1 MTFANGT
8 WLGVGAA
15 GFSAGETAFISL
27 ALHPITGAPYVAYQ
41 DVFNSN
47 GATVMTF
54 ANNNSTWVNV
64 GSPAF
69 SAAGTRFES
78 LALHPITGAPYVAYQ
93 DWNGGSSK
101 ATVMTY
107 DGGSWLAVGSPTFS
121 AGQVD
126 SYVNLAL
133 HPITGAPYVAYQDW
147 GNNYK
152 ATVMTYDGGSWL
164 AVGTPAFSVDTASYV
179 RLALQPTTGTPYVAY
194 QDRNISDKATVMAF
208 QPSPPPPSPPPPSPP
223 RPPSPPLPPSPPPP
237 SPPPPPPPPPPI
249 VWGGEWGQKRRLR
262 SLTLCRPCLD
272 GFFLGSFPGS
282 DVTPLGFLAPLY
294 AAGFPGVVGSGD
306 SAIHNT
312 TVAIAGGIYFAQVAS
327 QQAHSCGLTAL
338 GAAWCWGG

>member
-78 LALHPITGAPYVAYQ
+78 
-93 DWNGGSSK
+93 
-101 ATVMTY
+101 
-107 DGGSWLAVGSPTFS
+107 
-121 AGQVD
+121 
-126 SYVNLAL
+126 LAL